1 MARFI
6 PGDILRVN
14 MTVAA
19 DHFDGCKHTTVYQ
32 SMMDAAAK
40 HRFKV
45 LSADPLQYN
54 LLRLDDNVQY
64 TSPVSEVEQYFEK
77 DEN

>member
-6 PGDILRVN
+6 IGDILKVN

-40 HRFKV
+40 YRFKV
-45 LSADPLQYN
+45 LSADSLQYT
-54 LLRLDDNVQY
+54 LLRVDDNVQY
-64 TSPVSEVEQYFEK
+64 TSPVNEVEQYFEK